1 LKIKEFPLIY
11 QDYLELISGYLRPV
25 MTNQISILFVDDHPL
40 IRKAWDFLLRQ
51 DKRFKVIGVCESGE
65 EAIVL
70 TKQLCPDIV
79 IMDIRL
85 RGISGIEAT
94 QLIKQNCPEVKIIG
108 LSFHLETDYA
118 EKIMKNGA
126 RGYLSKNS
134 SPDEIFTAIT
144 KVQSGG
150 SYICQEI
157 F

>member
-1 LKIKEFPLIY
+1 MKVNEIQLS
-11 QDYLELISGYLRPV
+11 ELAPTMMNPI
-25 MTNQISILFVDDHPL
+25 NILFVDDHPL
-40 IRKAWDFLLRQ
+40 IRKAWDFLLKQ

-65 EAIVL
+65 EAIVA

-108 LSFHLETDYA
+108 LSFHIESDYA
-118 EKIMKNGA
+118 EKIMQSGA
-126 RGYLSKNS
+126 MGYLSKNS

-144 KVQSGG
+144 EVHSGKT
-150 SYICQEI
+150 YICPEI
-157 F
+157 SDMLS

>member
-1 LKIKEFPLIY
+1 MMNP
-11 QDYLELISGYLRPV
+11 
-25 MTNQISILFVDDHPL
+25 ISILFVDDHPL

-51 DKRFKVIGVCESGE
+51 DKRFRVIGVCESGE

-94 QLIKQNCPEVKIIG
+94 QLIKQNCPEVEIIG
-108 LSFHLETDYA
+108 LSFHIEMDYA
-118 EKIMKNGA
+118 EKIMQNGA

-134 SPDEIFTAIT
+134 SPDEIFKAIT
-144 KVQSGG
+144 EVHSGG
-150 SYICQEI
+150 SYVCQELS
-157 F
+157 